1 MSEAKRQAWSLW
13 AGRRAGVVE
22 STGRALG
29 PLHLRLWLRR
39 AHPLVEVRLQA
50 GCSCELTI
58 SPGGMNQTA
67 ASGHLQTQEEARVV
81 LQARV
86 YLIFWF
92 YRKGNYYAAF

>member
-50 GCSCELTI
+50 GCSWRQASAWTLGCSLGST
-58 SPGGMNQTA
+58 PGITA
-67 ASGHLQTQEEARVV
+67 HRREGHIGT
-81 LQARV
+81 
-86 YLIFWF
+86 
-92 YRKGNYYAAF
+92 